1 MLSWKGNEAERTL
14 QERSMTE
21 VLTPE
26 QIDVVGIMDL
36 LPHRYPFVLV
46 DRILHIDVG
55 NDIIGL
61 KNVTYN
67 EQFFQGHFPGKPVMP
82 GVLILEG
89 LAQVGAVMAYYA
101 HRDAVGE
108 KIMFFAGIDKARF
121 RKPVVPGDQLIYKM
135 KLLKQKRSLWMMDA
149 KAYVNDELVAE
160 AELKASFS

>member
-1 MLSWKGNEAERTL
+1 
-14 QERSMTE
+14 MTE
-21 VLTPE
+21 VPAVE

-46 DRILHIDVG
+46 DRILDIDVG
-55 NDIIGL
+55 NEIVGL

-101 HRDAVGE
+101 NKDAVGE

-121 RKPVVPGDQLIYKM
+121 RRPVVPGDQIIYKL
-135 KLLKQKRSLWMMDA
+135 KLLKQKRSIWVMEA
-149 KAYVNDELVAE
+149 KAFVDDNLVAE
-160 AELKASFS
+160 AELMASFS